1 MASLIFKWR
10 CYNTFI
16 RCCVTCTFTTL
27 PAISYVI
34 MHFMLHW
41 GMFCTWHL
49 WLFWCVTHLAAIVY
63 YIIVCPTHSR
73 RYRTNVLF
81 TMSRIFFL
89 SLFCLLLICT
99 WHSLV
104 SVFYLESSWS
114 VYSPTLLRHC
124 GMFRDPNFVTF
135 YLCIYPTLNEEHF
148 YFHIQYNIPVRLL
161 TINMKNCLKP
171 AFH

>member
-81 TMSRIFFL
+81 TMSRIIFCHYFACSWFALDILWFPFFTWSLVGACIAQLSYAIVECFVIPTL
-89 SLFCLLLICT
+89 SLSIY
-99 WHSLV
+99 V
-104 SVFYLESSWS
+104 S
-114 VYSPTLLRHC
+114 TLHW
-124 GMFRDPNFVTF
+124 
-135 YLCIYPTLNEEHF
+135 
-148 YFHIQYNIPVRLL
+148 
-161 TINMKNCLKP
+161 MKNTFIFTYSTTFPYVC
-171 AFH
+171 